1 MRRRSLL
8 PLFVSAGATAWLAG
22 PAVAQS
28 YEQFFRALDTDNVDG
43 LRSLLARGFD
53 PNTAD
58 ERGQRPLY
66 LALRGGSFKA
76 AELLLEHPQTRIDA
90 VNAVGETALMMAALK
105 GQVDWMQRLL
115 ARGARPDQEG
125 WTPLHYA
132 ATGPEARAVS
142 LLLDRGV
149 RIDAASPNG
158 STALMMATQY
168 GAEESVALLLQRG
181 ADAAL
186 RNRRGE
192 TAADVARRVGRDA
205 LVDRL
210 SRAIR

>member
-1 MRRRSLL
+1 MRRRSLF
-8 PLFVSAGATAWLAG
+8 PLLLSGSAAAWLAG
-22 PAVAQS
+22 PALGQS
-28 YEQFFRALDTDNVDG
+28 YEQFFRALDIDNVDG

-66 LALRGGSFKA
+66 LALRGGSFRA

-90 VNAVGETALMMAALK
+90 VNSVGETALMMAALK
-105 GQVDWMQRLL
+105 GQIDWMQRLL
-115 ARGARPDQEG
+115 ERGARPDQEG

-132 ATGPEARAVS
+132 ATGPEPRAVS
-142 LLLDRGV
+142 VLLDRGV
-149 RIDAASPNG
+149 RIDAVSPNG
-158 STALMMATQY
+158 STALMMAAQY
-168 GAEESVALLLQRG
+168 GPEESVALLLQRG
-181 ADAAL
+181 ADATP
-186 RNRRGE
+186 RNHRGE

-210 SRAIR
+210 TRAIR

>member
-8 PLFVSAGATAWLAG
+8 PMVLSGWALAWLAD
-22 PAVAQS
+22 PALGQS
-28 YEQFFRALDTDNVDG
+28 YEQFFRALDVDNADG
-43 LRSLLARGFD
+43 VRNLLARGFD

-76 AELLLEHPQTRIDA
+76 AELLLEHPQIRIDA

-115 ARGARPDQEG
+115 ARGAKPDREG

-132 ATGPEARAVS
+132 ATGPEPRAVS
-142 LLLDRGV
+142 LLLDQGV
-149 RIDAASPNG
+149 RIDAVSPNG

-168 GAEESVALLLQRG
+168 GPEESVGLLLQRG
-181 ADAAL
+181 SDAAL
-186 RNRRGE
+186 QNRRGE

-210 SRAIR
+210 SRASR

>member
-8 PLFVSAGATAWLAG
+8 PLLLSGGAAAWWAG
-22 PAVAQS
+22 PALGQS
-28 YEQFFRALDTDNVDG
+28 YEQFFRALDIDNVDG

-66 LALRGGSFKA
+66 LALRGGSFKV

-115 ARGARPDQEG
+115 ERGARPDQEG

-132 ATGPEARAVS
+132 ATGPEPRAVS

-149 RIDAASPNG
+149 RIDAVSPNG
-158 STALMMATQY
+158 STSLMMATQY
-168 GAEESVALLLQRG
+168 GPEESVALLLQRG
-181 ADAAL
+181 ADAAP
-186 RNRRGE
+186 RNHRGE

-210 SRAIR
+210 TRAIR